1 MTGITRVRRHRHAAR
16 LIGAAIGV
24 GGPDRGTALAPS
36 RLRAGGLGVRL
47 AARGANV
54 HWGEILV
61 PPRGF
66 PNPAVFEDF
75 WSALALEVKATL
87 RDRQF
92 PVVIGGDHSCA
103 VGTWRGVAA
112 AYEGPVGLIWIDA
125 HMDAHTRTTSPS
137 GNVHGMPLAHLL
149 GEWGG
154 PRALAPG
161 HVCLIGI
168 RSFEP
173 EEEALLERLGVRVYR
188 MDEVRARGLDAVMG
202 EALAI
207 ATAGTRAFGVSL
219 DVDAVDPQDAPGVS
233 TPAAAGLA
241 PGALLRALRLAA
253 AAPGFAALEVVEYN
267 PVVDLQGRTAELVAD
282 ALAAALPDAVFSLR
296 QARAKLA

>member
-1 MTGITRVRRHRHAAR
+1 MTGITRLRHRRREAR

-24 GGPDRGTALAPS
+24 GGPDRGTALAPA
-36 RLRAGGLGVRL
+36 RLRAGGLSARL

-75 WSALALEVKATL
+75 WSALALEVLATL
-87 RDRQF
+87 RDREF

-112 AYEGPVGLIWIDA
+112 AYEGPVGLVWIDA
-125 HMDAHTRTTSPS
+125 HMDAHTHATSPS
-137 GNVHGMPLAHLL
+137 GNLHGMPLAHLL

-154 PRALAPG
+154 PPVLAPG
-161 HVCLIGI
+161 HVCQIGI
-168 RSFEP
+168 RSYEP
-173 EEEALLERLGVRVYR
+173 EEEALLARLGVRIYR
-188 MDEVRARGLDAVMG
+188 MPEVRTRGLDAVMR

-207 ATAGTRAFGVSL
+207 ATSGTRAFGLSL
-219 DVDAVDPQDAPGVS
+219 DIDAIDPASAPGVS
-233 TPAAAGLA
+233 TPAAEGLD
-241 PGALLRALRLAA
+241 PDALIAALRLAA
-253 AAPGFAALEVVEYN
+253 ATPGLAAVEVAEYN
-267 PVVDLQGRTAELVAD
+267 PVFDPGGATAALVAA
-282 ALAAALPDAVFSLR
+282 ALAAALPDAVFAVR
-296 QARAKLA
+296 RVQPGA

>member
-112 AYEGPVGLIWIDA
+112 AYEGPVGLVWIDA

-207 ATAGTRAFGVSL
+207 ATTGTRAFGVSL